1 MAPRLGFEK
10 FAQEAHEY
18 INFLA
23 EQLGH
28 PEEKERALILWRA
41 VMHSVRDRIHIGESF
56 QIMAPLPMIFKG
68 IYAEDWK
75 FSEKPP
81 KSYDTMEGME
91 NDVQR
96 IQRQYGETE
105 FSWGKP
111 TSELIAITLSS
122 LTRYMPESQLEH
134 IREQLPK
141 EIHEMVS

>member
-1 MAPRLGFEK
+1 MATRLGFEK
-10 FAQEAHEY
+10 FAREAHEY

-81 KSYDTMEGME
+81 
-91 NDVQR
+91 
-96 IQRQYGETE
+96 
-105 FSWGKP
+105 
-111 TSELIAITLSS
+111 
-122 LTRYMPESQLEH
+122 
-134 IREQLPK
+134 
-141 EIHEMVS
+141 